1 LWTTDVSYG
10 SLFSEPTPFQHF
22 WSLAIEEQFYV
33 IFPIVALV
41 LLGIGGR
48 RLLAVV
54 CGAIAAGSIALM
66 WLQRSDFDRVYYGT
80 DTRVAELL
88 FGVLLALWWSGRARN
103 TTTRTHNEPL
113 FDFIGIAAVTAVLTA
128 WFTIGE
134 ASDGLAK
141 GGFPA
146 YAALSTIA
154 IYVGTRAGL
163 FSRIFATSGMRWAGL
178 LSYGLY
184 LYHWPVF
191 LVLSEER
198 TGLALAPLFIVRMM
212 ATLAIALLSYFFLE
226 MPVRRGTLFATSR
239 KAGSAALAAIAG
251 VVVLAFAFT
260 LQTPTSTV
268 PYANMRVDQLGSR
281 LEQLLPQSAYDANS
295 PPPPRLWILGDSGAM
310 DASPAL
316 AAAAEATGASSI
328 VFGAGPGFG
337 LTNGFDWRPDWSN
350 TISEF
355 KPNLAIL
362 LFGGWD
368 LAFIRESGEVAYEA
382 VVEEAITLLTSNGI
396 HVMLL
401 PVLPGAREDASAV
414 DRVFANVAARHSG
427 MVTNPSIAAALT
439 APDGSTPRYWVDE
452 DGTLHL
458 LRKKDNWHLCQEG
471 AANLTNLVFAHAER
485 LGWAPTPTNSD
496 WKGGPW
502 RQAWQFNDPP
512 GACDGIE

>member
-1 LWTTDVSYG
+1 
-10 SLFSEPTPFQHF
+10 
-22 WSLAIEEQFYV
+22 
-33 IFPIVALV
+33 
-41 LLGIGGR
+41 
-48 RLLAVV
+48 
-54 CGAIAAGSIALM
+54 
-66 WLQRSDFDRVYYGT
+66 
-80 DTRVAELL
+80 
-88 FGVLLALWWSGRARN
+88 
-103 TTTRTHNEPL
+103 
-113 FDFIGIAAVTAVLTA
+113 
-128 WFTIGE
+128 
-134 ASDGLAK
+134 
-141 GGFPA
+141 
-146 YAALSTIA
+146 
-154 IYVGTRAGL
+154 
-163 FSRIFATSGMRWAGL
+163 MRWAGL

-198 TGLALAPLFIVRMM
+198 TGLTLAPLFVVRMM

-239 KAGSAALAAIAG
+239 KAGSAALAGIAG
-251 VVVLAFAFT
+251 VVVLAFAVT

-268 PYANMRVDQLGSR
+268 PYANMRVDQIGNR
-281 LEQLLPQSAYDANS
+281 LEQLAPQNPVDSNS
-295 PPPPRLWILGDSGAM
+295 PSPPRLWILGDSGAM
-310 DASPAL
+310 DVSPAL
-316 AAAAEATGASSI
+316 AAAAEATGATSI

-337 LTNGFDWRPDWSN
+337 LTTVANWRSDWSS

-401 PVLPGAREDASAV
+401 PVLPGTREDVSAV

-439 APDGSTPRYWVDE
+439 APDGSTPRYWIGD
-452 DGTLHL
+452 DGTVHL

-471 AANLTNLVFAHAER
+471 AANLTDLVLAHAER
-485 LGWAPTPTNSD
+485 LGWAPAPTNSD

-512 GACDGIE
+512 GVCDGIE